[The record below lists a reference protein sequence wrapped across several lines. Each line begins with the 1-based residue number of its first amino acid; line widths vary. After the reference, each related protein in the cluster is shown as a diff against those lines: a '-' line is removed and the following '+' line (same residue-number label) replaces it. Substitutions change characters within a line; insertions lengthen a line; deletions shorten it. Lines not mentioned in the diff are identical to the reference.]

1 MRENSSQWWR
11 AFFNHPDSLILSRF
25 PTYEETQQEVQAL
38 QRLVPLRKQDV
49 IADIC
54 CGMGRHLLLLQ
65 AQGYRMVGLDCS
77 PMMLQLAR
85 RQGQKLGLR
94 PWLVQGLAQALPFQ
108 KEAFDVVLNLFNS
121 FGYLPTDDEN
131 LRVLQEAARCLKPGG
146 RFLLDTRNKK
156 HQILFA
162 PYQELIRL
170 SPGNA
175 CIMRCSFNRQT
186 QRLESYWLA
195 AENPER
201 VLHTASIR
209 LYSLEELQEMLQ
221 EAGFVLIAMYG
232 GYDGHPFEGWERELL
247 LLCYKR

>member
-1 MRENSSQWWR
+1 MGENSSQWWR
-11 AFFNHPDSLILSRF
+11 VFFAHPDSLILSRF
-25 PTYEETQQEVQAL
+25 PPDNQTQQEAQAL

-54 CGMGRHLLLLQ
+54 CGMGRHLLCLQ
-65 AQGYRMVGLDCS
+65 AQGYQMVGLDCS
-77 PMMLQLAR
+77 PMMLQLAQR
-85 RQGQKLGLR
+85 RGRRLGQR
-94 PWLVQGLAQALPFQ
+94 PQLVQGLAQALPFKNQ
-108 KEAFDVVLNLFNS
+108 AFDVVLNLFNS
-121 FGYLPTDDEN
+121 FGYLSTDEEN

-146 RFLLDTRNKK
+146 RFFLDTRNKK

-170 SPGNA
+170 PQGRA

-186 QRLESYWLA
+186 QRLESYWLET
-195 AENPER
+195 ENPER

-221 EAGFVLIAMYG
+221 EAGFALSAAYG
-232 GYDGHPFEGWERELL
+232 GYDGHAFEGWERELL
-247 LLCYKR
+247 LLCHKR